1 MEPFS
6 GFQLFSLGDVDVY
19 FLPIPFPPLPS
30 TSLLYYIHVSAK
42 LIQVGRHQISHSLLI
57 VDILL
62 LPLHYLKDMIE
73 LNHSLKAKLLIA

>member
-30 TSLLYYIHVSAK
+30 TSLLYYIHVIMK
-42 LIQVGRHQISHSLLI
+42 LIQVGRHQILHLPFI
-57 VDILL
+57 GYFAIATIL
-62 LPLHYLKDMIE
+62 KIE
-73 LNHSLKAKLLIA
+73 LNHSL

>member
-6 GFQLFSLGDVDVY
+6 GFQLFTLGDVDVN

-30 TSLLYYIHVSAK
+30 TSLFYYIHVIMK
-42 LIQVGRHQISHSLLI
+42 LLIQDGRQILHSLFI

-62 LPLHYLKDMIE
+62 LPLHYLKDKIE